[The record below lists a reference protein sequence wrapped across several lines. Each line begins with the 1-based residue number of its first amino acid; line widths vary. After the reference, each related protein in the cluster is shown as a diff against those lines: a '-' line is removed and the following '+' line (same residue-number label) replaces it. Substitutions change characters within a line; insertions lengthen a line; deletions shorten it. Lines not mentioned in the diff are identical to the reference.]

1 MSFRIP
7 LNKPS
12 LTAEELDNVTR
23 CLTEGQISGDG
34 PFTKQC
40 QVVLQRKFHAE
51 RALLTTSCT
60 SALEMAALLCD
71 IEPGDEVIMPSYTFV
86 STANAFLLRGARPIF
101 VDIRPDTLNMD
112 EKLLPSVVTPRTKA
126 IVPVH
131 YAGVAC
137 EMDAILRTAA
147 QHGLRVIED
156 AAQAVNATYGG
167 AYLGTLGDL
176 GAYSFHESKNF
187 VCGEGG
193 ALLVNREGFAERAEI
208 IREKGT
214 DRARFFRGEVDK
226 YTWMDLGSSYVPADI
241 LAALLLAQLNRM
253 DEITSAR
260 RRVFE
265 AYQTGLNAL
274 VQRGLVSFPTIP
286 PKCTTNYHIFYLL
299 VTDLATRTALIDHL
313 RKAGIL
319 AVFHYVPLHTSP
331 LGQSLGYR
339 PGMFPVSESASDRL
353 IRLPLFGSLSEAEQ
367 ASVIAEVLS
376 FFRVR
381 G

>member
-1 MSFRIP
+1 MSYRIP

-23 CLTEGQISGDG
+23 CLTDGQISGDG

-40 QVVLQRKFHAE
+40 QAVLEGKFHAQ

-71 IEPGDEVIMPSYTFV
+71 LEPGDEVIMPSYTFV
-86 STANAFLLRGARPIF
+86 STANAFLLRGARPVF

-112 EKLLPSVVTPRTKA
+112 ERLLASAVTPRTKA
-126 IVPVH
+126 VVPVH

-137 EMDAILRTAA
+137 EMDEILRTAA
-147 QHGLRVIED
+147 RHGLRVIED

-167 AYLGTLGDL
+167 SYLGTLGDL

-193 ALLVNREGFAERAEI
+193 ALLVNRDGFAERAEI

-253 DEITSAR
+253 DEITAAR

-265 AYQTGLNAL
+265 AYQTGLQPL
-274 VQRGLVSFPTIP
+274 VERSLVRFPTIP
-286 PKCTTNYHIFYLL
+286 AKCATNYHIFYLL
-299 VTDLATRTALIDHL
+299 VTDLATRTALIDHM

-319 AVFHYVPLHTSP
+319 AVFHYVPLHASP

-339 PGMFPVSESASDRL
+339 PGMYPVSESASDRL
-353 IRLPLFGSLSEAEQ
+353 IRLPLYGSLSEAEQ

-376 FFRVR
+376 FF
-381 G
+381 GIGK